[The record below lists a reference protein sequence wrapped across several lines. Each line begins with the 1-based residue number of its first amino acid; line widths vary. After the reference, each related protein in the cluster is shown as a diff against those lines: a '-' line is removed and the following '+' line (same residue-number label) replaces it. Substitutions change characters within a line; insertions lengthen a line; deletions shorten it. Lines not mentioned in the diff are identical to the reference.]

1 MERTKYILIALF
13 VSFCVS
19 VFGQTNTEIY
29 KAYIQGNMVAWKA
42 HMDSYKA
49 NNNEQKLNLVNYQYG
64 YIAYCI
70 DQDKDDEAEKYL
82 AKAETLLAEL
92 EKQQYKISMVNAYKS
107 AFVGFKI
114 GLSPYKAPF
123 IGQESLDFA
132 NKAVAQD
139 STNYF
144 AYVQLGN
151 IAFYTPAI
159 FGGSKTDAMKHY
171 LKAFELIETNPN
183 LHTNNWNYL
192 NLLAT
197 IINAYYEMGKNEKA
211 KTYCIKT
218 KAIETNFDWVNNII
232 CPHKNEKLQ
241 NNE

>member
-29 KAYIQGNMVAWKA
+29 KAYIQGNMVAWKT

-49 NNNEQKLNLVNYQYG
+49 NTNEQKLNLINYQYG

-70 DQDKDDEAEKYL
+70 DQDKEDEAEKYL
-82 AKAETLLAEL
+82 AKAETLLADL
-92 EKQQYKISMVNAYKS
+92 EKQQYKISIVNAYKS

-114 GLSPYKAPF
+114 GLAPYKAPF

-132 NKAVAQD
+132 KKSVAQD
-139 STNYF
+139 NTNYF
-144 AYVQLGN
+144 GYVQLGN
-151 IAFYTPAI
+151 IAFYKPAI
-159 FGGSKTDAMKHY
+159 FGGSKTDAMTHY
-171 LKAFELIETNPN
+171 LKALTLLEKNPA
-183 LHTNNWNYL
+183 LLKDNWNYL

-197 IINAYYEMGKNEKA
+197 IINAYYEIGNYEKA
-211 KTYCIKT
+211 KQYCIKT
-218 KAIETNFDWVNNII
+218 LAIEPNFDWV
-232 CPHKNEKLQ
+232 KNVLYTKIKKNL
-241 NNE
+241 

>member
-1 MERTKYILIALF
+1 MERTKYILITFL

-19 VFGQTNTEIY
+19 VFGQTNTKIY
-29 KAYIQGNMVAWKA
+29 KAYIHGNMVAWKT

-49 NNNEQKLNLVNYQYG
+49 NTNEQKMNLVNYQYG

-92 EKQQYKISMVNAYKS
+92 EKQQYEISMVNAYKS
-107 AFVGFKI
+107 AFIGFKI

-123 IGQESLDFA
+123 IGQASLDFA
-132 NKAVAQD
+132 KKSVAQD
-139 STNYF
+139 GRNYF
-144 AYVQLGN
+144 GYVQLGN

-159 FGGSKTDAMKHY
+159 FGGSKEDAMKHY
-171 LKAFELIETNPN
+171 LKALELLDKNHASLN
-183 LHTNNWNYL
+183 DNWNYL

-197 IINAYYEMGKNEKA
+197 IINAYYEIGNYEKA
-211 KTYCIKT
+211 KQYCIKT
-218 KAIETNFDWVNNII
+218 LAIESNFDWV
-232 CPHKNEKLQ
+232 KNVLYPKTLKKTE
-241 NNE
+241 NE